1 MKSKGVK
8 NRFDEEKY
16 YLASQWQLMWRK
28 LIKHRLAVLG
38 GIVLALLYFVAIF
51 CEFFATQDIYTRNT
65 QYIFC
70 RPQRVHFFDKGQ
82 FHFRPF
88 VYGLK
93 KEEDPNTWE
102 RIYVE
107 DTSQKHFIYFF
118 VHGDP
123 YKLFNLFEMDRRFLG
138 VKEGPLFLFGTDGSG
153 RDLFSRNLYAAR
165 ISLSIGLVGVTFSF
179 ILGCIM
185 GGISGYYGGP
195 VDTVIQR
202 IIEFLISIPTIPLW
216 MALAAAFPK
225 DWSSLKIYFSI
236 TIILSIIG
244 WTSLARVV
252 RGKLLELR
260 EADFVLAAKINGVKD
275 AAIIRKHLLPSFFS
289 YLIVNITLAIPGM
302 IMAETAL
309 SFLGIGIR
317 PPAVS
322 WGSLLK
328 DAQNIR
334 TIALHPWL
342 LLPAIFVIV
351 TVLTFNFL
359 GDGLRD
365 AADPYK

>member
-1 MKSKGVK
+1 MKA
-8 NRFDEEKY
+8 RFDEEKY

-28 LIKHRLAVLG
+28 LVKHRLAMLG
-38 GIVLALLYFVAIF
+38 GIILIFLYVVAIF
-51 CEFFATQDIYTRNT
+51 CEFFATQDIYKRNT
-65 QYIFC
+65 GYIFC
-70 RPQRVHFFDKGQ
+70 PPQAVHFFDQGR
-82 FHFRPF
+82 FHLRPF
-88 VYGLK
+88 VYKLK
-93 KEEDPNTWE
+93 QDQDPVTWE

-107 DTSQKHFIYFF
+107 DTSEKQFIRFF

-123 YKLFNLFEMDRRFLG
+123 YKLLNVFPMDVHFLG
-138 VKEGPLFLFGTDGSG
+138 VEDGPFFLFGTDESG

-185 GGISGYYGGP
+185 GGISGFYGGV

-252 RGKLLELR
+252 RGKLLEVR
-260 EADFVLAAKINGVKD
+260 EADFVVAAKINGLTD
-275 AAIIRKHLLPSFFS
+275 AAIIRKHLLPSFLS

-342 LLPAIFVIV
+342 LLPAIFVII